1 MSDRTQKRS
10 ERIQLMLD
18 LDELEAIDAWRFDNR
33 LPSRAAAIR
42 ELIRRGLMNREL
54 DPPETRAVQDD
65 RLRRRARQ
73 QRRQLIERI
82 TRDWGPA
89 EHGRPA
95 RGNPMLARHVLGA
108 TVRCHGPLK
117 MRERRTS
124 WTTSPLP
131 SRPTSRFLSTSAFPS
146 GTESSFP
153 RVCKGCWPNSYTLLG
168 KTHGFHWNVVG
179 PQFHSLHEMFEEQ
192 YRDLQ
197 DAVDEIA
204 ERIRALG
211 FLAPGSLSQF
221 LKLTTIKDEL
231 EAPKAQDMLREL
243 VEDNETVVRAC
254 RGVVRICHDAD
265 DTVTEDLMNQRL
277 RAHEKAAWMLRAS
290 LQP

>member
-1 MSDRTQKRS
+1 
-10 ERIQLMLD
+10 
-18 LDELEAIDAWRFDNR
+18 
-33 LPSRAAAIR
+33 
-42 ELIRRGLMNREL
+42 
-54 DPPETRAVQDD
+54 
-65 RLRRRARQ
+65 
-73 QRRQLIERI
+73 
-82 TRDWGPA
+82 
-89 EHGRPA
+89 
-95 RGNPMLARHVLGA
+95 MLAD
-108 TVRCHGPLK
+108 
-117 MRERRTS
+117 
-124 WTTSPLP
+124 
-131 SRPTSRFLSTSAFPS
+131 
-146 GTESSFP
+146 
-153 RVCKGCWPNSYTLLG
+153 SYTLLG

-290 LQP
+290 LQS

>member
-1 MSDRTQKRS
+1 MDDIATLQPSHEPVPVNIGLS
-10 ERIQLMLD
+10 EQHRKQLS
-18 LDELEAIDAWRFDNR
+18 E
-33 LPSRAAAIR
+33 
-42 ELIRRGLMNREL
+42 GLQG
-54 DPPETRAVQDD
+54 V
-65 RLRRRARQ
+65 
-73 QRRQLIERI
+73 
-82 TRDWGPA
+82 
-89 EHGRPA
+89 
-95 RGNPMLARHVLGA
+95 LAD
-108 TVRCHGPLK
+108 
-117 MRERRTS
+117 
-124 WTTSPLP
+124 
-131 SRPTSRFLSTSAFPS
+131 
-146 GTESSFP
+146 
-153 RVCKGCWPNSYTLLG
+153 SYTLLG

-221 LKLTTIKDEL
+221 LKLTTIKDEV
-231 EAPKAQDMLREL
+231 EAPEAQDMLREL

>member
-1 MSDRTQKRS
+1 MDDIATPKPSH
-10 ERIQLMLD
+10 EP
-18 LDELEAIDAWRFDNR
+18 
-33 LPSRAAAIR
+33 LPVKHRPVRAAPKAAV
-42 ELIRRGLMNREL
+42 RRSAG
-54 DPPETRAVQDD
+54 
-65 RLRRRARQ
+65 RAR
-73 QRRQLIERI
+73 R
-82 TRDWGPA
+82 
-89 EHGRPA
+89 
-95 RGNPMLARHVLGA
+95 
-108 TVRCHGPLK
+108 
-117 MRERRTS
+117 
-124 WTTSPLP
+124 
-131 SRPTSRFLSTSAFPS
+131 
-146 GTESSFP
+146 
-153 RVCKGCWPNSYTLLG
+153 LLYAAG
-168 KTHGFHWNVVG
+168 THGFHWNVVG

-192 YRDLQ
+192 YQDLQ

-221 LKLTTIKDEL
+221 LKLTSIKDEH

-254 RGVVRICHDAD
+254 RGVVRICHEAD